1 LSLLRVDLVQLIEGL
16 LPLPVPLQETVS
28 PSTIASKT
36 ELTFFGFQKP
46 VYVFESQVYIQY
58 CLVGVSYGLEN
69 LVGSSSRLTLSFHVK
84 KVGGILPHSNSIER
98 WLGSCPKSDRTY
110 EVSPRSRSSI
120 TKSQTPCLNAF
131 NRKLHLG
138 MSLQRCWVAL
148 CPTISSGRSALL

>member
-1 LSLLRVDLVQLIEGL
+1 MEGL
-16 LPLPVPLQETVS
+16 LPLPVPLQEALS

-36 ELTFFGFQKP
+36 GQVQLMFFGFQKP

-58 CLVGVSYGLEN
+58 CLVGVSCGLEN

-84 KVGGILPHSNSIER
+84 KVGGTLPHSNSIER
-98 WLGSCPKSDRTY
+98 WLGSCPKSDPTY

-131 NRKLHLG
+131 NHKLHPG

-148 CPTISSGRSALL
+148 CLATTSGRSALL